1 MLTLWFQSESSLRLY
16 ANRLF
21 TVPSI
26 LNVHTNNF
34 PGTSAKLRQVV
45 GPFPNGALRTKKKSR
60 NREER
65 HKPSR
70 YLLEVLL
77 VYAHTSFS
85 MYALPIGIKHSL
97 SLSLPLSTCQDMHV
111 LVPYP
116 CAARCYE
123 TLLYAAVAIYAH
135 GSIDPWVCIYLRRI
149 DEVFKSNRGPSNPKS
164 GPYVREIC

>member
-85 MYALPIGIKHSL
+85 MYTLPIGIKHSPL
-97 SLSLPLSTCQDMHV
+97 SLSLSLRVKICMFRCPIHVRPGVTIHFYMQPLLFMPMA
-111 LVPYP
+111 L
-116 CAARCYE
+116 
-123 TLLYAAVAIYAH
+123 
-135 GSIDPWVCIYLRRI
+135 
-149 DEVFKSNRGPSNPKS
+149 
-164 GPYVREIC
+164 

>member
-45 GPFPNGALRTKKKSR
+45 APFPNGALRTKKKSR

-97 SLSLPLSTCQDMHV
+97 SLSPSLYVSRYASFGALSLCGQV
-111 LVPYP
+111 LRDTSV
-116 CAARCYE
+116 CSRCYLCP
-123 TLLYAAVAIYAH
+123 LLYRSLGVH
-135 GSIDPWVCIYLRRI
+135 LC
-149 DEVFKSNRGPSNPKS
+149 KTQ
-164 GPYVREIC
+164 